1 MGNANDMPEWMRD
14 RLAKQARRSITWTDR
29 VRRVKEGESYL
40 LLLCTANGAYEEH
53 IVTARRAPDGEDLF
67 ELREDTGAVDRFV
80 MYATG
85 GGTLSPTRALA
96 ERPLAVLC
104 TRRPYH
110 QLTVLWRG
118 DIIAT
123 IAYTAIAYDTPA
135 MGMVTVTTLFGTTI
149 TYPRERI
156 RGIV

>member
-1 MGNANDMPEWMRD
+1 MQERLTIMGNANDMPEWMRD

-85 GGTLSPTRALA
+85 GGTLSPHPRVGRTAPCGVVHPAPLPPVD
-96 ERPLAVLC
+96 RPVAGRHHRHHRVHRHRL
-104 TRRPYH
+104 
-110 QLTVLWRG
+110 
-118 DIIAT
+118 
-123 IAYTAIAYDTPA
+123 
-135 MGMVTVTTLFGTTI
+135 
-149 TYPRERI
+149 
-156 RGIV
+156 

>member
-1 MGNANDMPEWMRD
+1 MGNANDMPVWMRD

-85 GGTLSPTRALA
+85 GGTLSPTRAWQNG
-96 ERPLAVLC
+96 PLRCCA
-104 TRRPYH
+104 P
-110 QLTVLWRG
+110 G
-118 DIIAT
+118 A
-123 IAYTAIAYDTPA
+123 P
-135 MGMVTVTTLFGTTI
+135 TTS
-149 TYPRERI
+149 
-156 RGIV
+156 

>member
-1 MGNANDMPEWMRD
+1 MGNANDMPVWMRD

-40 LLLCTANGAYEEH
+40 LLTCDDNGAYEEH
-53 IVTARRAPDGEDLF
+53 IVTAMRAPDGEDLF

-104 TRRPYH
+104 TQRAYH

-118 DIIAT
+118 NT
-123 IAYTAIAYDTPA
+123 ITTSTYTAIDYDTPA
-135 MGMVTVTTLFGTTI
+135 MGMVTVTTLFGATI

-156 RGIV
+156 LGIV